1 MPLKELFW
9 SHPTNFKRT
18 AGNLKLWERQGPIE
32 VDRLIKEKKFE
43 FDNESPIKQQGEYY
57 CGQVDKNGI
66 KKGLGRFD
74 CQSYLYEGMW
84 NENKWNGYGRLIFT
98 DGDVFLGTFLNN
110 TFHGFGKKIL
120 GRDGRVEQGYFD
132 QTQFMGENYRPPV
145 PEIP

>member
-1 MPLKELFW
+1 
-9 SHPTNFKRT
+9 
-18 AGNLKLWERQGPIE
+18 
-32 VDRLIKEKKFE
+32 
-43 FDNESPIKQQGEYY
+43 
-57 CGQVDKNGI
+57 
-66 KKGLGRFD
+66 LGRFD